1 MIDGG
6 LQYAS
11 TLLGAP
17 VRRESPS
24 PLGDTPVLRRANALC
39 VTRRGQGIRSRVV
52 ESKVVETP
60 GSTPLK
66 PPIGILAA
74 LAAGFDRI
82 AARPALILPPLA
94 LDLFLWLGPQ
104 LRATGLIRSLANAI
118 AVPSGIDPA
127 LVEQVEGVQKGFAEL
142 ALRFNIVSALSAI
155 PAGIPSLMAARMP
168 VVNPVGAPLRAEVGT
183 ITLAVVTWALFTV
196 IGLGVGALF
205 QVVIARQVAPRSEIA
220 PLGLAWGRFIALS
233 AGMYAGL
240 LALMTGAAVVV
251 SLATLVLPILGAGL
265 MFIAFSFAFWLAVYL
280 AFTPHGIIRYRLGVW
295 KAMRTSM
302 QVVRWNM
309 PSSVAFLALIMLVTY
324 AAGWVWAMPA
334 EDSWFSLLALVGHAF
349 VSATLVAASYAFYQ
363 GRHEW
368 METLRRAFLARAA
381 AAATPAP
388 RGEE

>member
-1 MIDGG
+1 MI
-6 LQYAS
+6 
-11 TLLGAP
+11 
-17 VRRESPS
+17 
-24 PLGDTPVLRRANALC
+24 
-39 VTRRGQGIRSRVV
+39 

-66 PPIGILAA
+66 PPIGILAS
-74 LAAGFDRI
+74 LAAGFERI
-82 AARPALILPPLA
+82 AARPVLILPPLA

-104 LRATGLIRSLANAI
+104 LRATGLIQSLAA
-118 AVPSGIDPA
+118 AMVVPGGVDPA
-127 LVEQVEGVQKGFAEL
+127 LAQQVEGVQKGFAEL
-142 ALRFNIVSALSAI
+142 ALRFNILSALSAI

-168 VVNPVGAPLRAEVGT
+168 AVNPVGFPPTGEAS
-183 ITLAVVTWALFTV
+183 TLVAAAATWVLLTLL
-196 IGLGVGALF
+196 GLGMGALF
-205 QVVIARQVAPRSEIA
+205 QMVIARQMAPQSEIA
-220 PLGLAWGRFIALS
+220 SLGLAWGRFIALS

-240 LALMTGAAVVV
+240 LALMTGAAIVV
-251 SLATLVLPILGAGL
+251 SVATLILPILGAGV
-265 MFIAFSFAFWLAVYL
+265 MFIVFSFAFWLAIYL
-280 AFTPHGIIRYRLGVW
+280 AFTPHGIIRYRFGVW
-295 KAMRTSM
+295 KAMRASM

-309 PSSVAFLALIMLVTY
+309 PSSVAFLALIMLATY

-381 AAATPAP
+381 AAAMPAP

>member
-1 MIDGG
+1 
-6 LQYAS
+6 
-11 TLLGAP
+11 
-17 VRRESPS
+17 
-24 PLGDTPVLRRANALC
+24 
-39 VTRRGQGIRSRVV
+39 VV
-52 ESKVVETP
+52 KSKVVETP

-66 PPIGILAA
+66 PPIGILAS

-94 LDLFLWLGPQ
+94 LDLVLWLGPQ
-104 LRATGLIRSLANAI
+104 LRATGLIRSLTSAI
-118 AVPSGIDPA
+118 AVPGGMDPA
-127 LVEQVEGVQKGFAEL
+127 LAQQVEGVQKGFAEL

-168 VVNPVGAPLRAEVGT
+168 AVNPLGAPLLAEAGT
-183 ITLAVVTWALFTV
+183 VTSAIATWALFTA
-196 IGLGVGALF
+196 IGLGMGAFF
-205 QVVIARQVAPRSEIA
+205 QVVIARQLAPRSEIA

-240 LALMTGAAVVV
+240 LALMTGAAIVV
-251 SLATLVLPILGAGL
+251 SVATLLLPILGAGL
-265 MFIAFSFAFWLAVYL
+265 MFIAFSFAFWLAIYL
-280 AFTPHGIIRYRLGVW
+280 SFTPHGIIRYRLGVW

-334 EDSWFSLLALVGHAF
+334 EDSWFSLLALIGHAF

-381 AAATPAP
+381 AAGMPAP
-388 RGEE
+388 RREE